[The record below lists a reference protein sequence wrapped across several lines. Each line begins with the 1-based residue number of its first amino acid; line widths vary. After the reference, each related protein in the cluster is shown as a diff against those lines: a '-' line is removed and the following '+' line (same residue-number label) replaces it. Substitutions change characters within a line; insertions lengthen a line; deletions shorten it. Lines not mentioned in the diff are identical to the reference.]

1 MQRKHRNN
9 PRAELRE
16 LQRELAILKRR
27 NGATFRAIAK
37 AAGISKSTA
46 YRWACDVEFAPLP
59 PDCRYEF
66 VPRNEGG
73 WITWAARLTT
83 EYQPTPDRHKRGGRR
98 RPQHIEDDGV
108 VKWLRLEVARRLR
121 ELHKPEGTG

>member
-9 PRAELRE
+9 PKAELRE

-46 YRWACDVEFAPLP
+46 YRWACDVEFALP
-59 PDCRYEF
+59 RPTFSYEL
-66 VPRNEGG
+66 VPRKDWMECG
-73 WITWAARLTT
+73 IRIVHAPI
-83 EYQPTPDRHKRGGRR
+83 QTPDRHKRGGRR
-98 RPQHIEDDGV
+98 RPQHIEDDYV
-108 VKWLRLEVARRLR
+108 VRWLQWEVARRMR

>member
-9 PRAELRE
+9 PKTELRE

-46 YRWACDVEFAPLP
+46 YRWVRDVEFVLP
-59 PDCRYEF
+59 RPAFSYEL
-66 VPRNEGG
+66 VPRED
-73 WITWAARLTT
+73 WMEWVLQPVYKPI
-83 EYQPTPDRHKRGGRR
+83 PTPDRHKRGGRR
-98 RPQHIEDDGV
+98 RPQHAADNAM
-108 VKWLRLEVARRLR
+108 VKWLQEEVTRRMR
-121 ELHKPEGTG
+121 EMHKPEEGIG